1 MFAAYRSGVSIIA
14 QVVRFTP
21 PATGSSAWASAARL
35 VRATGF
41 GATGKSVDAAAAMGS
56 ATYLAKALAADPAA
70 DRGAL
75 ATPPPDLQVL
85 PGLGKDA
92 DVAARKSRNEQIA
105 RESQELASWWL
116 RRMVAVEQPL
126 GERLTFCWHNH
137 FATSSAKVRTARWML
152 AQNQKL
158 RTMGR
163 GDFHTLALAMLT
175 DAAMLDW
182 LDGEQNTVGAP
193 NENLSREFLEL
204 FALGHGDGYTEQD
217 VREGARALTGWR
229 INPDGSTAVRPK
241 LHDDGIKTMLGVTG
255 NLDEKGYCDAAL
267 APSAAARYLTTR
279 MYGQLVSDHAP
290 TVAVVQ
296 AGVAGYGAGRS
307 VSGLLT
313 ALLGSPDFTAAQG
326 TRVIGPVE
334 WLVGALRALQVPVEK
349 QATVSGALG
358 VLRGLGQL
366 PFQPPN
372 VSGWPSG
379 AAWLS
384 TAAADLRMT
393 TAMSLAAKANLDVV
407 SAAAQSERVAATGY
421 LLGIG
426 RWSDRTAAVLKGF
439 VADPQR
445 LVTVALNTA
454 EYLTY

>member
-1 MFAAYRSGVSIIA
+1 MTTSPAFAR
-14 QVVRFTP
+14 RTPP
-21 PATGSSAWASAARL
+21 PATSSDWAAAARL

-41 GATGKSVDAAAAMGS
+41 GGTGKAIDAAAALGP
-56 ATYLAKALAADPAA
+56 AAYLKKALAADPARDA
-70 DRGAL
+70 GAL
-75 ATPPPDLQVL
+75 ATPAPELEVL
-85 PGLGKDA
+85 PPVGKNA
-92 DVAARKSRNEQIA
+92 DIAARKARNKQVNLQE
-105 RESQELASWWL
+105 QELTSWWI
-116 RRMVAVEQPL
+116 RRVVAAEQPF
-126 GERLTFCWHNH
+126 GERLTLIWHNH
-137 FATSSAKVRTARWML
+137 FATSNAKVRNAHSML
-152 AQNQKL
+152 AQNAKL
-158 RTMGR
+158 RTLGR

-182 LDGEQNTVGAP
+182 LDGQQNTVGAP

-229 INPDGSTAVRPK
+229 INPDGSTVLRPTR
-241 LHDDGIKTMLGVTG
+241 HDNGVKTMLGVTG

-267 APSAAARYLTTR
+267 APVAAPKYLATR

-290 TVAVVQ
+290 TVAAVST
-296 AGVAGYGAGRS
+296 AVAGYGSGRS
-307 VSGLLT
+307 IPGLVT
-313 ALLGSPDFTAAQG
+313 ALLGSPDFAGAMG

-334 WLVGALRALQVPVEK
+334 WLVGALRALQLPMT
-349 QATVSGALG
+349 ADLTVRSAVS

-366 PFQPPN
+366 PFSPPN

-393 TAMSLAAKANLDVV
+393 TAQSLTAKANLDSIS
-407 SAAAQSERVAATGY
+407 SAAPAQRVEATGY

-426 RWSDRTAAVLKGF
+426 SWSDRTAAVLQGF
-439 VADPQR
+439 TADPKR
-445 LVTVALNTA
+445 LVTVALNSP